1 MKKSILIIGTVV
13 LSILNINATNKNEAL
28 SSIETVEI
36 TKNAIAQVFEWKVE
50 TTKSTYSGTA
60 LSLNEAK
67 NMMALSS
74 SGEAVRS
81 KEIKS
86 YLVLKSELNSS
97 AQRNYFWEVETKTG
111 KAKGYASNKAYANKM
126 IELVA
131 SGDAIVSKI
140 IISQPQQ

>member
-1 MKKSILIIGTVV
+1 MKTSILTIAIVAI
-13 LSILNINATNKNEAL
+13 SFLNVNATNKNEPFN
-28 SSIETVEI
+28 STETVEI
-36 TKNAIAQVFEWKVE
+36 TRDAIAQVFEWKVE
-50 TTKSTYSGTA
+50 TAKSTYSGTA
-60 LSLNEAK
+60 LSLKEAQ

-74 SGEAVRS
+74 AGEIVRG

-86 YLVLKSELNSS
+86 YLVLKSELNNN
-97 AQRNYFWEVETKTG
+97 AKRNYFWEVETKTG
-111 KAKGYASNKAYANKM
+111 KAKGYASNKAYADKM

>member
-1 MKKSILIIGTVV
+1 MRHSILTIVIVAI
-13 LSILNINATNKNEAL
+13 SILNANATNK
-28 SSIETVEI
+28 IETPNSVEAIEI
-36 TKNAIAQVFEWKVE
+36 TRDAIAQDFGWEVE
-50 TTKSTYSGTA
+50 STKSTYSGTA
-60 LSLNEAK
+60 LSLKEAQ

-74 SGEAVRS
+74 SGEVVRS

-86 YLVLKSELNSS
+86 YLVLKSELNSNTKRS
-97 AQRNYFWEVETKTG
+97 YFWEVETKTG
-111 KAKGYASNKAYANKM
+111 KAKGYASNKAYADKM

>member
-1 MKKSILIIGTVV
+1 MRHSILTIVIVAI
-13 LSILNINATNKNEAL
+13 SILNANATNK
-28 SSIETVEI
+28 IETPNSVEAIEI
-36 TKNAIAQVFEWKVE
+36 TRDAIAQVFEWEVE

-60 LSLNEAK
+60 LSLKEAQ

-74 SGEAVRS
+74 SGEVVRS

-86 YLVLKSELNSS
+86 YLVLKSELNSNTK
-97 AQRNYFWEVETKTG
+97 RNYFWEVETKTG
-111 KAKGYASNKAYANKM
+111 KAKGYASNKAYADKM

-140 IISQPQQ
+140 IINQPQQ